1 MQPLPANHKKYFS
14 PMKRKLSF
22 YNIVIAIILLLIII
36 ISSMVI
42 FINPVK
48 KPVRKYSETEYAQP
62 ITEAKPVFRKDGE
75 LRFVEGK
82 STNVITTI
90 DIEIADDDAERAQ
103 GLMFR
108 DSMPEN
114 AGMLFLMETEEP
126 QSFWMKNTIL
136 SLDIMFVN
144 ADRRIVS
151 IHKNCK
157 PYSLDQIESGKPAMY
172 VVEVNAGYAER
183 HGLKTGD
190 LISF

>member
-1 MQPLPANHKKYFS
+1 
-14 PMKRKLSF
+14 MKRKISF
-22 YNIVIAIILLLIII
+22 YNIIIAIILLLIII
-36 ISSMVI
+36 ISTMVI

-48 KPVRKYSETEYAQP
+48 KPVRKYSETGYAQP
-62 ITEAKPVFRKDGE
+62 ITETKPVFRKDGE
-75 LRFVEGK
+75 LRFVDGK
-82 STNVITTI
+82 TTNVITTI
-90 DIEIADDDAERAQ
+90 DIEIADNDAERAQ

-126 QSFWMKNTIL
+126 QAFWMKNTIL

-151 IHKNCK
+151 IHKSCK

-172 VVEVNAGYAER
+172 VVEVNAGYADR